1 MVSEKPLSNGLQI
14 DHRRDTFVMHLTK
27 SFGYGGI
34 LTKRN
39 NEDIE
44 DMYSK
49 GVPKADLLICGNM
62 YVIDYQNYLQYR
74 KDGCGRVRRIKRD
87 NPSVSVK
94 GVAGLIQLQ

>member
-44 DMYSK
+44 DMYS
-49 GVPKADLLICGNM
+49 VFI
-62 YVIDYQNYLQYR
+62 IR
-74 KDGCGRVRRIKRD
+74 
-87 NPSVSVK
+87 
-94 GVAGLIQLQ
+94 GLVYTKHGL